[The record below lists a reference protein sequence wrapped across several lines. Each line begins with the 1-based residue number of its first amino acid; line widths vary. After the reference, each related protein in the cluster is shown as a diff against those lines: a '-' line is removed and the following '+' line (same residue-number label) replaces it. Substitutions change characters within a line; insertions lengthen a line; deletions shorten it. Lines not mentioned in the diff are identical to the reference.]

1 MFIFITG
8 LVALTV
14 ALCAAFF
21 SVQGIAALYTG
32 HYWSVVLMASG
43 LEVGKLVA
51 ASYLHRFWSKTSILL
66 KFYLTMAVV
75 ILMAITSL
83 GVFGFLSS
91 AYQVNFAKVELVDT
105 KQQSLNER
113 KTFLQSE
120 INQLNER
127 ISTLNTARVS
137 QEKRLPSMSTTSAKP
152 IYEDI
157 ARSGEEISQIRQS
170 ISVMTEE
177 LLQTKDDVVV
187 LETSKQQHSDV
198 GTLKFVASM
207 FNISVEDI
215 VKWFTLIIVFVFD
228 PLAVSLVLAYNNMLL
243 AQKKSS
249 PSMEPETNISSKN
262 SSGSASISRY
272 KYRN

>member
-66 KFYLTMAVV
+66 KFYLTIAVI

-105 KQQSLNER
+105 KQQSLNEI
-113 KTFLQSE
+113 KMEL
-120 INQLNER
+120 
-127 ISTLNTARVS
+127 
-137 QEKRLPSMSTTSAKP
+137 
-152 IYEDI
+152 DI
-157 ARSGEEISQIRQS
+157 KG
-170 ISVMTEE
+170 
-177 LLQTKDDVVV
+177 
-187 LETSKQQHSDV
+187 
-198 GTLKFVASM
+198 
-207 FNISVEDI
+207 
-215 VKWFTLIIVFVFD
+215 
-228 PLAVSLVLAYNNMLL
+228 
-243 AQKKSS
+243 
-249 PSMEPETNISSKN
+249 
-262 SSGSASISRY
+262 
-272 KYRN
+272 